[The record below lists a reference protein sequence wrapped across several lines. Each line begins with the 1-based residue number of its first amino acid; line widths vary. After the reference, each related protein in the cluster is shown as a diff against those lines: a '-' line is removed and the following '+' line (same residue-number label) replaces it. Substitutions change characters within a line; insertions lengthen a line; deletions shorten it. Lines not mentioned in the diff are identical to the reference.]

1 MYEGKAKCEILKSI
15 RQKIADSNGIRYT
28 PCECHHEGDCPGSCP
43 ACEQEI
49 RYIESE
55 LRTRR
60 KQGKLLKIAGVA
72 AGVTAILSPISIH
85 AQNVGQ
91 PSPLTPVLRSQL
103 ETLKVVDFSNG
114 SEDAVVVRGLVLFA
128 SDSLPAI
135 GASVIYDKRKGVA
148 ANVDGLFAIKVP
160 HDAELLF
167 KFIGCTD
174 ESLKV
179 NELKNPDS
187 VVVYIDEYSVESII
201 CGKVAVIKKYDDI
214 YYRNMNSKPKSHK
227 EKNKDE

>member
-1 MYEGKAKCEILKSI
+1 MYKGKAKCEILKSI

-55 LRTRR
+55 LRMHRR
-60 KQGKLLKIAGVA
+60 QGKLLKIAGVA

-128 SDSLPAI
+128 SDSLPVA
-135 GASVIYDKRKGVA
+135 GASIIYDKGKGVA
-148 ANVDGLFAIKVP
+148 TNIDGLFAIKVP
-160 HDAELLF
+160 RNAELLF
-167 KFIGCTD
+167 KYIGCTD

-179 NELKNPDS
+179 NELKSPDS
-187 VVVYIDEYSVESII
+187 VVVYIDELESVL
-201 CGKVAVIKKYDDI
+201 CGVVVVVKNYDDI